1 MNEVYADVIAIPF
14 HSKTSLLLI
23 WCPSDIPHTLPRCH
37 QTTLCRVS
45 ETLHQIHGRDVLTWI
60 FYSLS
65 ACHLQSWRT
74 HNDPHLQP
82 TICHRASA
90 CGASPCTVS
99 PVFLRGLEKRA
110 HYSNTA
116 VFCCCCKLP
125 AVKTKKKALH
135 LKRLQLFLQQV
146 GLIDLPDLCPSHSPL
161 PLRAESF
168 DVCVCVPN

>member
-23 WCPSDIPHTLPRCH
+23 WCPSDIPHALPRCH

-65 ACHLQSWRT
+65 ACHLLSWRT

-82 TICHRASA
+82 TVCHRASA

-99 PVFLRGLEKRA
+99 HVFLRGLKKRA
-110 HYSNTA
+110 HYFNTA

-125 AVKTKKKALH
+125 AVKTKKKSTPPKTAIVSPASGINRFAWSSSVALPTP
-135 LKRLQLFLQQV
+135 V
-146 GLIDLPDLCPSHSPL
+146 
-161 PLRAESF
+161 ESRVF
-168 DVCVCVPN
+168 WCLCVCA